1 MARPNWKVISSLGP
15 EMLPHLSG
23 MTDIAVAEVGADG
36 IITNANAEAYT
47 RYGWQNGMRL
57 PSSILAKLQGIY
69 PGEPLQLPMR
79 GDTDRIML
87 ALRVRAEAGWVLLS
101 YPQDDDL
108 LGIRPSRFKSLV
120 EKIPVLI
127 LRMQADGTVLYA
139 NSEAERMTGYT
150 LAELRG
156 TPFWVPVVHPEDRWK
171 VVGAVRRA
179 VEGRKAIVAVRFIA
193 ASSAVRFAEMHLF
206 PPTDERPDEV
216 EAVVFDVTE
225 QSEVEDALFQS
236 EVLYRT
242 FLEQSPMGMLHL
254 DREGLVTFENH
265 QFRQIVGED
274 LEDAWLGR
282 RIYDIGGLEPGLLE
296 LLRTMLSQGI
306 PVQGAHIA
314 FTASP
319 QKATQYLIIRGTPI
333 HQPDGSIVGGVL
345 SIEDVT
351 TQRHREAELKL
362 RGRYSEAEAALRE
375 AAIDTS
381 READFLREAVRIMG
395 EAAVGER
402 VHILTDS
409 EGDDYKTIAEW
420 DAYGGLPNP
429 LVVPRPL
436 MTAFNR
442 RPNKD
447 DILYIRHP
455 DKAKTRQALIEHTG
469 AAEALWVPIRQAAR
483 RAYVLIDR
491 VEPQPGHQPFWSAL
505 DVELAQRL
513 VRLFETLWTWLQVE
527 SRYHLAVSTI
537 DDALFNFTF
546 GANGK
551 RIYRFLTPQVEALT
565 GHPAQAVFFDADDPL
580 DWVQE
585 VVVDEDRAAVE
596 AHDAALR
603 AGQESRVSYR
613 VRRPNAALDAAPRW
627 LLEQATPLIG
637 SDGQVTASGILTDVT
652 EQKAAEAVLMQAKS
666 DAETANRLKSA
677 FIATMSHEIRTPLGA
692 VNGYADLLRR
702 ELSEF
707 TDATSATVPN
717 EVMEFAEAIQENAQ
731 KLLGLVND
739 LFDLTNIEFGSMSLR
754 RIRVPLHPIIE
765 QSIERFAPLLSR
777 KGLAL
782 ITDFAEDELVV
793 DGDPHR
799 VTQIIDNLL
808 SNAVKF
814 TETGHITIRTAR
826 VGDEV
831 EVAIR
836 DTGVGMSEGYLDQL
850 FTPFMQEDNALS
862 RHYEGTGLGLAL
874 VKRILDLMEGRI
886 DVQSAKDDGS
896 TFTVYLPAALEE

>member
-1 MARPNWKVISSLGP
+1 MALPNWKVISSLGP

-23 MTDIAVAEVGADG
+23 MTDIAVAEVGPDG
-36 IITNANAEAYT
+36 IITNANTEAYT
-47 RYGWQNGMRL
+47 LYGWQKGMRL
-57 PSSILAKLQGIY
+57 PSSILVRLQGIY

-79 GDTDRIML
+79 GDSGRIML
-87 ALRVRAEAGWVLLS
+87 ALRIRTEAGWVLLS
-101 YPQDDDL
+101 YPQEDDA
-108 LGIRPSRFKSLV
+108 LGSRPSRFKSLV

-127 LRMQADGTVLYA
+127 LRMQADGVVLYA

-150 LAELRG
+150 LEELRG
-156 TPFWVPVVHPEDRWK
+156 TPFWVAVVHPEDRWK

-179 VEGRKAIVAVRFIA
+179 IEGRKAIVAVRFIA

-206 PPTDERPDEV
+206 PPTEERPDEV

-265 QFRQIVGED
+265 QFRQIVGEE

-282 RIYDIGGLEPGLLE
+282 RIYDIDGLELGLIE

-314 FTASP
+314 FTASK
-319 QKATQYLIIRGTPI
+319 QKPTQYLIIRGTPI

-345 SIEDVT
+345 SVEDVT

-375 AAIDTS
+375 AAIDTAK
-381 READFLREAVRIMG
+381 EADFLYEAVRIIG

-402 VHILTDS
+402 VHVLTEAED
-409 EGDDYKTIAEW
+409 DDYTTLAEW
-420 DAYGGLPNP
+420 DAYGGIPQP
-429 LVVPRPL
+429 LQVPRPL

-447 DILYIRHP
+447 DVLYIQHP
-455 DKAKTRQALIEHTG
+455 DKAKTRQALIEYTG
-469 AAEALWVPIRQAAR
+469 AAEAIWVPIRQASR

-491 VEPQPGHQPFWSAL
+491 VEPQPEEQSFWSAL
-505 DVELAQRL
+505 DIELAQRL
-513 VRLFETLWTWLQVE
+513 VRLFETLWAWLKVE

-546 GANGK
+546 DRDGR

-565 GHPAQAVFFDADDPL
+565 GHTPEALLFDAEARL
-580 DWVQE
+580 NWARY
-585 VVVDEDRAAVE
+585 VVHDEDRAGVE

-603 AGQESRVSYR
+603 KGEESRVSYR
-613 VRRPNAALDAAPRW
+613 VRVPDAAFDAGPRW
-627 LLEQATPLIG
+627 LLEQATPHVSTSGRIT
-637 SDGQVTASGILTDVT
+637 VSGILTDVT

-702 ELSEF
+702 ELAEFSE
-707 TDATSATVPN
+707 ATNTQVPH
-717 EVMEFAEAIQENAQ
+717 EVTEFAEAIQENAQ

-765 QSIERFAPLLSR
+765 QSVQRFSPLLSR

-782 ITDFAEDELVV
+782 ITDFAEDDLVV

-814 TETGHITIRTAR
+814 TEVGHITIRTSQ
-826 VGDEV
+826 VGDDV
-831 EVAIR
+831 HVAIR
-836 DTGVGMSEGYLDQL
+836 DTGVGMSKDYLDQL

-886 DVQSAKDDGS
+886 EVESAKDEGS
-896 TFTVYLPAALEE
+896 TFTVYLPAALDE